1 MRSVIVRVS
10 TYGLG
15 LALMVGALATTL
27 AAGTAPK
34 APEID
39 GSSIVTGLALASGAV
54 LILRSRRRAK

>member
-15 LALMVGALATTL
+15 LLLLVGGVATTL
-27 AAGTAPK
+27 AASVTPL

-39 GSSIVTGLALASGAV
+39 SNSIVSGLVLASGAV
-54 LILRSRRRAK
+54 LILRSRARSK